1 MIQFGR
7 GLCNDFEQSTN
18 REWLVTNGIGGYAC
32 GTIAG
37 VLTRNYHGLLI
48 AALHPPLGRTLTAV
62 KLNETAIY
70 DDRLYRLHTD
80 HWEDGGVDPRG
91 FENIEQFSL
100 EGSTPVWTFAFADAL
115 LEKRIWMEQGENTTY
130 VQYTLTRATRPA
142 QVSFK
147 ALVNYRDYHGS
158 TIDTWTMQS
167 TPLTHGLM
175 IQAHDQATPF
185 YLFAPQAK
193 ISPSH
198 EWITGFYKK
207 IEAERGL
214 ELLEH
219 HLCIADI
226 EITLQPKESLTFV
239 ITLNPQAE
247 LDGQAAYQ
255 RKQQY
260 EARLI
265 SLARGRDLP
274 EPLLLA
280 ADQFIA
286 QRAGGHTILAGYPW
300 FTDWGRDTMIA
311 LPGLTLTT
319 GRADIAGSILRTF
332 AKYVDRGMIPNR
344 FPDEGEEP
352 EYNTVDATLWFIEA
366 IRAYFEATEDLQL
379 VRDLFPVMREIMQW
393 HQQGTRYHIGMDQN
407 DGLLYAG
414 EPGVQLTWMD
424 VKIDDWVVTPRI
436 GKPIE
441 INALWYNA
449 LRVMSDFAWR
459 LGLPFGDYTQ
469 LAERV
474 RANFNRFWNGLY
486 CYDVIDGENGHDAT
500 IRPNQIFA
508 VSLHHSPLPSDQQR
522 AVLEI
527 CARYLLTPHG
537 LRSLTRDDEAYQS
550 IYIGD
555 RVQRDS
561 AYHQGTVWSWLI
573 GPFVEAHLRVYN
585 DRDTARTFLEPL
597 IGHLADHG
605 LGSISEVF
613 DGDAPFTPRGCFAQA
628 WGVAEVLRAWALINR

>member
-7 GLCNDFEQSTN
+7 AICNDFEQSTS

-80 HWEDGGVDPRG
+80 HREDGSIDPRG
-91 FENIEQFSL
+91 FENIEHFAL
-100 EGSTPVWTFAFADAL
+100 DGTTPVWTFAFADAW

-130 VQYTLTRATRPA
+130 VQYTLTRATRPV
-142 QVSFK
+142 QLSFK

-158 TIDTWTMQS
+158 TLEPWVMQVTS
-167 TPLTHGLM
+167 ISQGIR
-175 IQAHDQATPF
+175 IQADEQATPF
-185 YLFAPQAK
+185 YLFASQGK
-193 ISPSH
+193 ITSSH

-219 HLCIADI
+219 HLCVAEI
-226 EITLQPKESLTFV
+226 EVTLQPNQSMTFAVSL
-239 ITLNPQAE
+239 NQQPD

-260 EARLI
+260 ETRLI
-265 SLARGRDLP
+265 NLALGRDLP
-274 EPLLLA
+274 ETLILA

-286 QRAGGHTILAGYPW
+286 QRAGGHTVLAGYPW

-311 LPGLTLTT
+311 LPGLTLAT

-379 VRDLFPVMREIMQW
+379 VRDLFPMMREIMQW
-393 HQQGTRYHIGMDQN
+393 HQQGTRYRIGMDQN

-449 LRVMSDFAWR
+449 LRIMSDFAWR

-474 RANFNRFWNGLY
+474 RTNFGRFWNGLY
-486 CYDVIDGENGHDAT
+486 CYDVIDGEQGHDAT
-500 IRPNQIFA
+500 LRPNQIFA
-508 VSLHHSPLPSDQQR
+508 VSLHHSALSSEQQR
-522 AVLEI
+522 AVLDI

-537 LRSLTRDDEAYQS
+537 LRSLTRDDEAYQG

-573 GPFVEAHLRVYN
+573 GPFVEAHLRVHN
-585 DRDTARTFLEPL
+585 DRVVARSFLEPL
-597 IGHLADHG
+597 IRHLEAHG

-628 WGVAEVLRAWALINR
+628 WGVAEVIRAWALINR